1 MKTPE
6 KLPKTPEILTESD
19 ENSRRTL
26 KLYEKLPKTLRD
38 GIYCRRVSFFVRNFV
53 IEFSQER
60 VSINTQT
67 TDKISNV

>member
-19 ENSRRTL
+19 ENSRRTQ

-38 GIYCRRVSFFVRNFV
+38 GIYCRRVSFFVRNFAV
-53 IEFSQER
+53 
-60 VSINTQT
+60 QT
-67 TDKISNV
+67 